1 MPQLELKLPPLLLL
15 AVCAL
20 AMWLQ
25 ASLTPGLSMQFPGQL
40 LLAALLAIVGGVI
53 ASAGVLA
60 FRRAHTTVNPTKPES
75 SSSVVSTGIYAYSR
89 NPMYLGLVLLL
100 LALAALLGNVLAL
113 LWLALF
119 ITYMNRYQITPEERA
134 LQANFGAD
142 YSAYLARVRRWI

>member
-25 ASLTPGLSMQFPGQL
+25 ASLTPGLSMQFSGQL
-40 LLAALLAIVGGVI
+40 LLAAVLAIAGGAI

-89 NPMYLGLVLLL
+89 NPMYLGFVLLL

-113 LWLALF
+113 LWLPLF
-119 ITYMNRYQITPEERA
+119 VAYMNRYQITPEERA